1 MVFNSAFLLRF
12 AMKQPRLPG
21 KFSAIVLAPLDSF
34 TYFLA
39 PSFQLSHEDT
49 NLPADLSAGVGT
61 QAEVLR
67 HAGRGTEEIYG
78 ISASFRS

>member
-12 AMKQPRLPG
+12 AENQPRLPG

-49 NLPADLSAGVGT
+49 NLPA
-61 QAEVLR
+61 EVLR

-78 ISASFRS
+78 ISASLRS